1 MLKMRIL
8 RFTYQPAPMKKVL
21 HHLLCVALFFIS
33 AQGVSAQ
40 TITTGF
46 VAGHITTC
54 QGTASA
60 NQEIQFFSIAGEGLT
75 GNISASAS
83 PGFVIS
89 ISEYNN
95 FSTQLILQQIG
106 GGLLD
111 TLYVRLQALPD
122 TGLINGTITLS
133 TTGAPAR
140 TIAVSGNILPT
151 PMADTERNIT
161 VLNGTTI
168 PRLNF
173 EGINANTYLW
183 TSSNPEIG
191 LAATGID
198 SLPAFRALIS
208 GNTPVTTTITVTPV
222 WAGMVYMLD
231 KVKNQVRI
239 FNTVTNA
246 LDTSVATLGGTPNSG
261 CLSPDYKYLYVLNQA
276 NFTVV
281 KTAVNRVVNFLPLP
295 RFVSGFDIAVSPDDS
310 LLYILGNGLSRIDA
324 NTARLVQLESTGGY
338 QPTSMAVNPSGRS
351 IYSNPTSSPK
361 TRIIS
366 GFSVPAVSGVAFAR
380 IPVPFGAQSL
390 VITPDTTNV
399 LFSSQDTVYVINHAT
414 RPIAN
419 HFLSFPSVAAESA
432 AMAISPDGK
441 LLDVAV
447 KGFGLRVFS
456 MYDYSLKAFLPL
468 DGSLSGLCFSPD
480 GTLLYV
486 TDGGSNLFI
495 INTSNNTL
503 VATIP
508 MPGLSSV
515 YHDAVTPGGCYGNPI
530 TFTITVT
537 PDALPTITAAGVLTA
552 METTYGTPSASQS
565 FTVSGTIMRSGILCT
580 ASPGFELSLDNN
592 IFSPTVT
599 AGGAGTINSTTV
611 YVRIAAAT
619 VVGTY
624 SGHILLTSPGAA
636 NVTLAIPNST
646 VTPAD
651 LVITADDETKAF
663 GAPLPPLTL
672 TFTGFKNND
681 GVAQLVYPPVVSTT
695 ATRTSPPGTYPI
707 TVGGAYSENYNISY
721 VQGVLTITP
730 NVVIPNTFT
739 PNGDGINDTWDIGKI
754 NNYPNCV
761 VQVFSRYGQ
770 MVFQSTGC
778 GIPWDGTCKGS
789 PVPAST
795 YYYIINLNAG
805 VPLLS
810 GFVAVIR

>member
-1 MLKMRIL
+1 
-8 RFTYQPAPMKKVL
+8 MKKVL
-21 HHLLCVALFFIS
+21 HHLLCVALFFIL
-33 AQGVSAQ
+33 AQSLSAQ

-60 NQEIQFFSIAGEGLT
+60 NQEIQFFTVAGEGLT

-89 ISEYNN
+89 TSEYNN
-95 FSTQLILQQIG
+95 FGGQLTLQQTR

-122 TGLINGTITLS
+122 TGLISGTITLGS
-133 TTGAPAR
+133 TGTPTR
-140 TIAVSGNILPT
+140 TIAVSGNILAIPV
-151 PMADTERNIT
+151 ADTGRNIS

-173 EGINANTYLW
+173 EGAHANTYIW
-183 TSSNPEIG
+183 TNSNPEIG

-198 SLPAFRALIS
+198 SLPTFRPLIS
-208 GNTPVTTTITVTPV
+208 GNTPVTATITVTPV
-222 WAGMVYMLD
+222 WAGMAYMLD
-231 KVKNQVRI
+231 KTTNQVRI

-246 LDTSVATLGGTPNSG
+246 IDTSVATLGGYPFSE
-261 CLSPDYKYLYVLNQA
+261 CLSPDYKYLYVLNST
-276 NFTVV
+276 NYTVV
-281 KTAVNRVVNFLPLP
+281 KAAVNRVVNLLTLP
-295 RFVSGFDIAVSPDDS
+295 RFVTGSEIAVSPDDS
-310 LLYILGNGLSRIDA
+310 LLYILGAGLSTIDA
-324 NTARLVQLESTGGY
+324 NTARLIQIMSVAAS
-338 QPTSMAVNPSGRS
+338 SIVVNPAGHSVYLNSSFISG
-351 IYSNPTSSPK
+351 ITGQTIPT
-361 TRIIS
+361 IS
-366 GFSVPAVSGVAFAR
+366 GFTAPAGSGLPFAR
-380 IPVPFGAQSL
+380 IPAPLGAGHL

-399 LFSSQDTVYVINHAT
+399 LFTSQDSVFAINHANS
-414 RPIAN
+414 PIAYS
-419 HFLSFPSVAAESA
+419 FLAYPGTAALPTGI
-432 AMAISPDGK
+432 AISPDGK
-441 LLDVAV
+441 LLYVIV
-447 KGFGLRVFS
+447 PGYGVRVFS
-456 MYDYSLKAFLPL
+456 MYDYSLKGSLPL
-468 DGSLSGLCFSPD
+468 GGNFTGLGLCLNPD
-480 GTLLYV
+480 GTLLYIS
-486 TDGGSNLFI
+486 GSGSNLYVV
-495 INTSNNTL
+495 NTLNNTL
-503 VATIP
+503 VSNIPLPGAPTI
-508 MPGLSSV
+508 
-515 YHDAVTPGGCYGNPI
+515 YANAVTPGSCYGSPI

-537 PDALPTITAAGVLTA
+537 PDVLPAFTETGNLSA

-580 ASPGFELSLDNN
+580 APPGFELSLDNN
-592 IFSPTVT
+592 VFSPTVT
-599 AGGAGTINSTTV
+599 AGGAGTINNTTV

-619 VVGTY
+619 AVGTY
-624 SGHILLTSPGAA
+624 SGHILLTSPGAS

-651 LVITADDETKAF
+651 LVIAADDETKAF
-663 GAPLPPLTL
+663 GAPLPALTL

-681 GVAQLVYPPVVSTT
+681 GVAQLVYPPAVSTS

-707 TVGGAYSENYNISY
+707 TVSSAYSENYNISY

-754 NNYPNCV
+754 NDYPNCV

-770 MVFQSTGC
+770 MVFQSTGY

-789 PVPAST
+789 RLPEGT
-795 YYYIINLNAG
+795 YYYIINLNAD

-810 GFVAVIR
+810 GYVAIIR